1 MDSFSSKHGPAARKK
16 IIQQL
21 CDTHF
26 DLLVIGGGITG
37 AGIALDAAARGLK
50 VALIEMQDFAS
61 GTSGRSTKLIHGG
74 LRYLK
79 QFEFKL
85 VAEVGKEREIIYR
98 NAPHITS
105 PEKMLLPIVKNGSL
119 GKFTSRLGMWVYEWL
134 AGVKKEERHQILNK
148 EKTLLAEPLLKQDDL
163 LGGIIFYEYRTDDAR
178 LTIEVLKEAVNR
190 GTVAVNYFKS
200 TGFIYENHKIS
211 GATTQDQISGNPY
224 SIKAKYVVNA
234 GGPWVDELDRLDKN
248 NKSAKLHITKGVHI
262 VVDKT
267 KLPVKQSLY
276 FDTFDKRM
284 IFVIPRDGKI
294 YIGTTD
300 TFYEGDLVNPLVTEE
315 DQNYLLKCVNNYF
328 PKNKIERKDIESAW
342 AGLRPLINK
351 PGKGPSEISRKDEIF
366 FSGSGLITIAG
377 GKLTGYRKMAE
388 RVVNIVSE
396 KIPPEGKR
404 NIKECTTDEI
414 KLSGGKINEAISFAA
429 FAERNISKGIALGLS
444 RASAETSV
452 KRYGS
457 NTEELFKIIEK
468 LNKES
473 HELPVL
479 LRAELMYAIENEMCM
494 TPSDFFIRRT
504 GLIYFDI
511 ESVKKWKTPLVSYMQ
526 NIMLWSGE
534 ETERFSKELDKAI
547 EHSSGRN

>member
-1 MDSFSSKHGPAARKK
+1 MDSFSSKHDPAARKK

-21 CDTHF
+21 CDTYF

-37 AGIALDAAARGLK
+37 TGIALDAAARGLK

-119 GKFTSRLGMWVYEWL
+119 GKITSRLGMWIYEWL

-190 GTVAVNYFKS
+190 GAIAVNYFKA

-211 GATTQDQISGNPY
+211 GATTQDQISGNSY

-234 GGPWVDELDRLDKN
+234 GGPWVDELDSLDKN
-248 NKSAKLHITKGVHI
+248 NHSKKLHITKGVHI
-262 VVDKT
+262 VVDET

-315 DQNYLLKCVNNYF
+315 DKNYLLKCVNNYF
-328 PKNKIERKDIESAW
+328 PKNKIERKDIESSW

-396 KIPPEGKR
+396 KIPPEGNR
-404 NIKECTTDEI
+404 NIKECTTDKI
-414 KLSGGKINEAISFAA
+414 KLSGGKINEAISFAT
-429 FAERNISKGIALGLS
+429 FAEQNISKGIALGLS
-444 RASAETSV
+444 RASAENLV

-457 NTEELFKIIEK
+457 NTEELYKIIEK

-479 LRAELMYAIENEMCM
+479 LRAELMYAIENEMCV

-511 ESVKKWKTPLVSYMQ
+511 ESVKKWKTPLVNYMQ
-526 NIMLWSGE
+526 NIMLWSAE
-534 ETERFSKELDKAI
+534 ETERFSRELDKAI
-547 EHSSGRN
+547 ENPSGSN